1 MTMKTQEI
9 HRTSHV
15 VSYIKTNYPQ
25 LDPRKFTIA
34 KIGVRVY
41 MYAVDSTGFLQ
52 RKFIFQGNL
61 PAINGLKI
69 LKDSFERNVAS
80 AVAELGY

>member
-1 MTMKTQEI
+1 MNQPI

-15 VSYIKTNYPQ
+15 TAYIKSNYPQ
-25 LDPRKFTIA
+25 LDAKKFAIA

-41 MYAVDSTGFLQ
+41 MFAVDSQGYLQ

-61 PAINGLKI
+61 PAINELSVLRKI
-69 LKDSFERNVAS
+69 FERNVED
-80 AVAELGY
+80 AVRELGY